1 MRRIKREP
9 VFYDS
14 REARDLREQM
24 RDRLLTGYPSCYANG
39 QLWMP
44 DPESFGRINNR
55 EKGGKNQEKDDR
67 ELCDL
72 RHAQRVG
79 GNAEKL

>member
-55 EKGGKNQEKDDR
+55 
-67 ELCDL
+67 
-72 RHAQRVG
+72 
-79 GNAEKL
+79 